1 MKDYIYFYIPGI
13 ASMFEI
19 NFILAKRLAEQPDHF
34 YDNVKIGAIFGTIPG
49 AIWNGGRVE
58 LGHMDDKGFD
68 ILKEFHNNTGIP
80 FRWTWTNPTITERE
94 LKDSYCNKIT
104 AMFEDGINE
113 VLVNNDLMENYIR
126 TNILSIQ

>member
-68 ILKEFHNNTGIP
+68 ILKEFHISKNQG
-80 FRWTWTNPTITERE
+80 
-94 LKDSYCNKIT
+94 L
-104 AMFEDGINE
+104 
-113 VLVNNDLMENYIR
+113 
-126 TNILSIQ
+126 